1 MKKGCIVKH
10 PFFASICS
18 LFIVDIHPNYLHLP
32 PKTAGLMKKL
42 FSVTCLFSTIFC
54 LAILLSASSPGSGS
68 EDNIKNLISKAE
80 EMLKIDPSKAI
91 YYSNMAIAEARKIE
105 NQSQL
110 AKALSTLGEAYMNQG
125 DFDMGFESM
134 TNALENIPAD
144 RPDLSAYIF
153 LRLSGCYTKLGDLE
167 TAFQYVD
174 KAIDICKKADDQK
187 NLAMCYN
194 SQGLVYILVPD
205 NKKAEESFKK
215 ALDINR
221 RLGNK
226 KVVAANLNNLCLY
239 EGNTNEKIAM
249 LREAIAINDSLGTV
263 WSLGENYNNLGTQ
276 YFYSKDY
283 LKGLAA
289 LDTAMMY
296 ARQINA
302 KELISDNYRY
312 ASWIHEAMGNYSK
325 AFISLKS
332 LYEMEQNLSSKDE
345 MRQIELN
352 LIQKRL
358 KAKEHEM
365 IVQEQAFQIK
375 SLRMQSFIAILIAI
389 AGLLLLLYVIFHNR
403 QQKRIQILEASK
415 KLDEQEK
422 ELIALKLHQAEV
434 EAQAVQQELDYNR
447 QELTDFAFFVRSRND
462 LLANIQSMLKEGYKL
477 SGAEMDAHLRSINA
491 YISQFN
497 ARNSETEVLIDK
509 VNARF
514 IDKLSKL
521 HPDLSKN
528 EQRLASLL
536 RIGLSTKEI
545 ASVIDSTPKTVNMA
559 RYRLRKH
566 LNLETDESLTEYM
579 KSI

>member
-1 MKKGCIVKH
+1 
-10 PFFASICS
+10 
-18 LFIVDIHPNYLHLP
+18 
-32 PKTAGLMKKL
+32 MKKL

-174 KAIDICKKADDQK
+174 KAIYICKKADDQK

>member
-1 MKKGCIVKH
+1 
-10 PFFASICS
+10 
-18 LFIVDIHPNYLHLP
+18 
-32 PKTAGLMKKL
+32 MKKL
-42 FSVTCLFSTIFC
+42 FETAF
-54 LAILLSASSPGSGS
+54 LLSTLCCLVICLSAFSKENSS
-68 EDNIKNLISKAE
+68 EDTISDLISKAE
-80 EMLKIDPSKAI
+80 DMLKIDPSKAI
-91 YYSNMAIAEARKIE
+91 YYSNVAITEAQKKGDK
-105 NQSQL
+105 SLL
-110 AKALSTLGEAYMNQG
+110 AKAQSTLGEAYMNQG

-134 TNALENIPAD
+134 TNALENVPAGK
-144 RPDLSAYIF
+144 PNQSAYIYV
-153 LRLSGCYTKLGDLE
+153 RLSGCYTKLGDLNA
-167 TAFQYVD
+167 AFQYVD
-174 KAIDICKKADDQK
+174 KAIDICKEANDRKS
-187 NLAMCYN
+187 LAMCYN
-194 SQGLVYILVPD
+194 ARGLVYILVPD
-205 NKKAEESFKK
+205 NGKAEENFKA

-221 RLGNK
+221 ELGERK
-226 KVVAANLNNLCLY
+226 LVAVNLNNLCLY
-239 EGNTNEKIAM
+239 EGNTREKIGM

-276 YFYSKDY
+276 YYYAKEY
-283 LKGLAA
+283 RKGMAA
-289 LDTAMMY
+289 LDTARIY
-296 ARQINA
+296 ARKINA
-302 KELISDNYRY
+302 KELITDNYRY
-312 ASWIHEAMGNYSK
+312 ASWIHEAMGDYSK
-325 AFISLKS
+325 AYKNLKD
-332 LYEMEQNLSSKDE
+332 LYEMEQNLSAKDE

-375 SLRMQSFIAILIAI
+375 SLRMRSFIAILIAI
-389 AGLLLLLYVIFHNR
+389 AVLLILLYVTFHSR
-403 QQKRIQILEASK
+403 QQKRIQMLEASR
-415 KLDEQEK
+415 KLEEQEK
-422 ELIALKLHQAEV
+422 ELIALKLKQAEI
-434 EAQAVQQELDYNR
+434 ATQTTQQELDYNR
-447 QELTDFAFFVRSRND
+447 HELTNFAFFVRSRND

-477 SGAEMDAHLRSINA
+477 SGPEMDAHLRSINA

-497 ARNSETEVLIDK
+497 ARNTETELLIDE

-514 IDKLSKL
+514 IDKLSGL

>member
-1 MKKGCIVKH
+1 
-10 PFFASICS
+10 
-18 LFIVDIHPNYLHLP
+18 
-32 PKTAGLMKKL
+32 MKKL
-42 FSVTCLFSTIFC
+42 FETAFLWSTICC
-54 LAILLSASSPGSGS
+54 LVIGLSASSQKNDL
-68 EDNIKNLISKAE
+68 EDTIDDLISKAE

-91 YYSNMAIAEARKIE
+91 YYSNVAIAEAQKKGDKRL
-105 NQSQL
+105 L
-110 AKALSTLGEAYMNQG
+110 AKAQSTLGEAYMNQG

-134 TNALENIPAD
+134 TNALENVPSD
-144 RPDLSAYIF
+144 RPNLSAYIYV
-153 LRLSGCYTKLGDLE
+153 RLSGCYTKLGDLDA
-167 TAFQYVD
+167 AFQYVD
-174 KAIDICKKADDQK
+174 KAIDICKEANDQK
-187 NLAMCYN
+187 SLAMCYN
-194 SQGLVYILVPD
+194 ARGLVYILVPD
-205 NKKAEESFKK
+205 NRKAEENFKA
-215 ALDINR
+215 ALEINR
-221 RLGNK
+221 ELEERKL
-226 KVVAANLNNLCLY
+226 VAVNLNNLCLY
-239 EGNTNEKIAM
+239 EGDTNEKILM

-276 YFYSKDY
+276 YFYAREYK
-283 LKGLAA
+283 KGLAA
-289 LDTAMMY
+289 LDTAMVY
-296 ARQINA
+296 ARKINA
-302 KELISDNYRY
+302 KELITDNYRY
-312 ASWIHEAMGNYSK
+312 ASWIHEAMGDYTHAYAN
-325 AFISLKS
+325 LKD
-332 LYEMEQNLSSKDE
+332 LYDMEQSLSAKDE

-389 AGLLLLLYVIFHNR
+389 AVLLILLYVTFHTR
-403 QQKRIQILEASK
+403 QQKKIQILEASR
-415 KLDEQEK
+415 KLEEQER
-422 ELIALKLHQAEV
+422 ELIALKLQQAEV
-434 EAQAVQQELDYNR
+434 ETQTAQQELDYNR
-447 QELTDFAFFVRSRND
+447 HELTNFAFFVRSRND
-462 LLANIQSMLKEGYKL
+462 LLANIQSMLKESYKL
-477 SGAEMDAHLRSINA
+477 SGSEMDAHLRSINA

-497 ARNSETEVLIDK
+497 ARNTETELLIDE

>member
-1 MKKGCIVKH
+1 
-10 PFFASICS
+10 
-18 LFIVDIHPNYLHLP
+18 
-32 PKTAGLMKKL
+32 MKKL
-42 FSVTCLFSTIFC
+42 LNVTFL
-54 LAILLSASSPGSGS
+54 LPILLGLSTLLPAFSQNTDTDG
-68 EDNIKNLISKAE
+68 NINDFISKAE

-91 YYSNMAIAEARKIE
+91 YYSNVAITEAQKRGDK
-105 NQSQL
+105 SLL
-110 AKALSTLGEAYMNQG
+110 AKAQSTLGEAYMNQG

-134 TNALENIPAD
+134 TNALENVPIDEPNQ
-144 RPDLSAYIF
+144 SAYIYV
-153 LRLSGCYTKLGDLE
+153 RLSGCYTKLGDLN

-174 KAIDICKKADDQK
+174 KAIDICKKANDLK
-187 NLAMCYN
+187 SLAMCYN
-194 SQGLVYILVPD
+194 TRGLVYILVPD
-205 NKKAEESFKK
+205 NEKAEDNFKA
-215 ALDINR
+215 ALEINR
-221 RLGNK
+221 ELGDK
-226 KVVAANLNNLCLY
+226 KLVAVNLNNLCLY
-239 EGNTNEKIAM
+239 EGNTEEKIAM
-249 LREAIAINDSLGTV
+249 LREAIAINDSLGTI

-276 YFYSKDY
+276 YFYANEY
-283 LKGLAA
+283 EKGLAA

-296 ARQINA
+296 TRKITA
-302 KELISDNYRY
+302 KELIADNYRY
-312 ASWIHEAMGNYSK
+312 ASWIHEAMGNYEK
-325 AFISLKS
+325 AYINLKN
-332 LYEMEQNLSSKDE
+332 LYEMEQNLSAKDE
-345 MRQIELN
+345 MRRIELN

-365 IVQEQAFQIK
+365 ILQKQTFQIK

-389 AGLLLLLYVIFHNR
+389 AVLLILFYVTFHSR
-403 QQKRIQILEASK
+403 QQKKIQILEASR
-415 KLDEQEK
+415 KLEEQEK
-422 ELIALKLHQAEV
+422 ELIALKLQQAEI
-434 EAQAVQQELDYNR
+434 EAQTAQQELDYNR
-447 QELTDFAFFVRSRND
+447 HELTNFAFFVRSRND
-462 LLANIQSMLKEGYKL
+462 LLANIQSLLKEGYKL
-477 SGAEMDAHLRSINA
+477 SGSEMDAHLRSINA

-497 ARNSETEVLIDK
+497 ARNTETELLIDK

>member
-1 MKKGCIVKH
+1 
-10 PFFASICS
+10 
-18 LFIVDIHPNYLHLP
+18 
-32 PKTAGLMKKL
+32 MKKL
-42 FSVTCLFSTIFC
+42 LNVTFL
-54 LAILLSASSPGSGS
+54 LPILLGLSTLLPAFSQNTDTDG
-68 EDNIKNLISKAE
+68 NINDFISKAE

-91 YYSNMAIAEARKIE
+91 YYSNVAITEAQKRGDK
-105 NQSQL
+105 SLL
-110 AKALSTLGEAYMNQG
+110 AKAQSTLGEAYMNQG

-134 TNALENIPAD
+134 TNALENVPIDEPNQ
-144 RPDLSAYIF
+144 SAYIYV
-153 LRLSGCYTKLGDLE
+153 RLSGCYTKLGDLN

-174 KAIDICKKADDQK
+174 KAIDICKKANDLK
-187 NLAMCYN
+187 SLAMCYN
-194 SQGLVYILVPD
+194 TRGLVYILVPD
-205 NKKAEESFKK
+205 NEKAEDNFKA
-215 ALDINR
+215 ALEINR
-221 RLGNK
+221 ELGDK
-226 KVVAANLNNLCLY
+226 KLVAVNLNNLCLY
-239 EGNTNEKIAM
+239 EGNTEEKIAM
-249 LREAIAINDSLGTV
+249 LREAIAINDSLGTI

-276 YFYSKDY
+276 YFYAKEY
-283 LKGLAA
+283 KKGLAA

-296 ARQINA
+296 TRKITA
-302 KELISDNYRY
+302 KELIADNYRY
-312 ASWIHEAMGNYSK
+312 ASWIHEAMGNYEK
-325 AFISLKS
+325 AYINLKN
-332 LYEMEQNLSSKDE
+332 LYEMEQSLSAKDE
-345 MRQIELN
+345 MRRIELN

-365 IVQEQAFQIK
+365 ILQKQTFQIK

-389 AGLLLLLYVIFHNR
+389 AVLLILFYVTFHSR
-403 QQKRIQILEASK
+403 QQKKIQILEASR
-415 KLDEQEK
+415 KLEEQEK
-422 ELIALKLHQAEV
+422 ELIALKLQQAEI
-434 EAQAVQQELDYNR
+434 EAQTAQQELDYNR
-447 QELTDFAFFVRSRND
+447 HELTNFAFFVRSRND
-462 LLANIQSMLKEGYKL
+462 LLANIQSLLKEGYKL
-477 SGAEMDAHLRSINA
+477 SGSEMDAHLRSINA

-497 ARNSETEVLIDK
+497 ARNTETELLIDK

>member
-1 MKKGCIVKH
+1 
-10 PFFASICS
+10 
-18 LFIVDIHPNYLHLP
+18 
-32 PKTAGLMKKL
+32 MKKL

-54 LAILLSASSPGSGS
+54 LAILLSASSPESGS

-110 AKALSTLGEAYMNQG
+110 ARALSTLGEAYMNQG

-134 TNALENIPAD
+134 TNALEYIPAD

-296 ARQINA
+296 AQQINA

-312 ASWIHEAMGNYSK
+312 ASWIHEAMGNYTK

-345 MRQIELN
+345 MRQIELS

-389 AGLLLLLYVIFHNR
+389 AGLLLLLYVTFHNR

-497 ARNSETEVLIDK
+497 AKNSETELLIDK
-509 VNARF
+509 VNAQF

>member
-1 MKKGCIVKH
+1 
-10 PFFASICS
+10 
-18 LFIVDIHPNYLHLP
+18 
-32 PKTAGLMKKL
+32 MKKL

-54 LAILLSASSPGSGS
+54 LAILLSASSPESGS

-110 AKALSTLGEAYMNQG
+110 ARALSTLGEAYMNQG

-134 TNALENIPAD
+134 TNALEYIPAD
-144 RPDLSAYIF
+144 RSDLSAYIF

-296 ARQINA
+296 AHQINA
-302 KELISDNYRY
+302 KELISDNHRY
-312 ASWIHEAMGNYSK
+312 ASWIHEAMGNYTK

-345 MRQIELN
+345 MRQIELS

-389 AGLLLLLYVIFHNR
+389 AGLLLLLYVTFHNR

-477 SGAEMDAHLRSINA
+477 SGVEMDAHLRSINA

-497 ARNSETEVLIDK
+497 AKNSETELLIDK
-509 VNARF
+509 VNAQF

>member
-1 MKKGCIVKH
+1 
-10 PFFASICS
+10 
-18 LFIVDIHPNYLHLP
+18 
-32 PKTAGLMKKL
+32 MKKL
-42 FSVTCLFSTIFC
+42 LNVTYLMPTLLGLF
-54 LAILLSASSPGSGS
+54 ILLPAFSQNTNT
-68 EDNIKNLISKAE
+68 EETVNDLISKAE
-80 EMLKIDPSKAI
+80 DMLKIDPSKAI
-91 YYSNMAIAEARKIE
+91 YYSNVAITEAQK
-105 NQSQL
+105 NGDKSLL
-110 AKALSTLGEAYMNQG
+110 AKAQSTLGEAYMNQG

-134 TNALENIPAD
+134 TNALENVPSD
-144 RPDLSAYIF
+144 RPNQSAYIYV
-153 LRLSGCYTKLGDLE
+153 RLSGCYTKLGDLNA
-167 TAFQYVD
+167 AFQYVD
-174 KAIDICKKADDQK
+174 KAIDICKKANDRK
-187 NLAMCYN
+187 SLAMCYN
-194 SQGLVYILVPD
+194 ARGLVYILVPD
-205 NKKAEESFKK
+205 NVKAEENFKA

-221 RLGNK
+221 ELGERK
-226 KVVAANLNNLCLY
+226 LVAVNLNNLCLY
-239 EGNTNEKIAM
+239 EGNTQEKIVM

-276 YFYSKDY
+276 YYYAKEY
-283 LKGLAA
+283 RKGMAA
-289 LDTAMMY
+289 LDTARIY
-296 ARQINA
+296 ARKINA
-302 KELISDNYRY
+302 KELITDNYRY
-312 ASWIHEAMGNYSK
+312 ASWIHEAMGDYSK
-325 AFISLKS
+325 AYKNLKD
-332 LYEMEQNLSSKDE
+332 LYEMEQNLSAKDE

-375 SLRMQSFIAILIAI
+375 SLRMRIFIAILIAI
-389 AGLLLLLYVIFHNR
+389 AVLLILLYVTFHSR
-403 QQKRIQILEASK
+403 QQKRIQMLEASR
-415 KLDEQEK
+415 KLEEQEK
-422 ELIALKLHQAEV
+422 ELIALKLKQAEITT
-434 EAQAVQQELDYNR
+434 QTTQQELDYNR
-447 QELTDFAFFVRSRND
+447 HELTNFAFFVRSRND

-477 SGAEMDAHLRSINA
+477 SGPEMDAHLRSINA

-497 ARNSETEVLIDK
+497 ARNTETELLIDE

-514 IDKLSKL
+514 IDKLSGL

>member
-1 MKKGCIVKH
+1 
-10 PFFASICS
+10 
-18 LFIVDIHPNYLHLP
+18 
-32 PKTAGLMKKL
+32 MKKL

-54 LAILLSASSPGSGS
+54 LAILLSASSPESGS

>member
-1 MKKGCIVKH
+1 
-10 PFFASICS
+10 
-18 LFIVDIHPNYLHLP
+18 
-32 PKTAGLMKKL
+32 MKKL

-296 ARQINA
+296 AHQINA

-312 ASWIHEAMGNYSK
+312 ASWIHEAMGNYTK
-325 AFISLKS
+325 AFTSLKS

-345 MRQIELN
+345 MRQIELS

-389 AGLLLLLYVIFHNR
+389 AGLLLLLYVTFHNR

-497 ARNSETEVLIDK
+497 AKNSETELLIDK
-509 VNARF
+509 VNAQF

>member
-1 MKKGCIVKH
+1 
-10 PFFASICS
+10 
-18 LFIVDIHPNYLHLP
+18 
-32 PKTAGLMKKL
+32 MKKL

-325 AFISLKS
+325 AFTSLKS
-332 LYEMEQNLSSKDE
+332 LYDMEQNLASKDE

>member
-1 MKKGCIVKH
+1 
-10 PFFASICS
+10 
-18 LFIVDIHPNYLHLP
+18 
-32 PKTAGLMKKL
+32 MKKL

-221 RLGNK
+221 QLGNK